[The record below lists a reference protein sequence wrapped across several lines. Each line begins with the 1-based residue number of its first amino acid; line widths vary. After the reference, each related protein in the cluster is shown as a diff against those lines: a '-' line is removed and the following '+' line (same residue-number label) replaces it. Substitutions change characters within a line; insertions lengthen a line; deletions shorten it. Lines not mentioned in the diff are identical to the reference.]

1 MSDNSNKFS
10 NRRFVIIGLIV
21 VGVLVGGV
29 GRWFAI
35 AEISGAVISSGSLKV
50 KSNRQIIQHPY
61 GGVVESIYVTEGDQV
76 TEGDVLMRFDDSE
89 LSTEMQIVSSQLA
102 EVLART
108 ARLRAER
115 DGEDLVTFPP
125 ALENLRED
133 SADIDDLVTGQQRL
147 FEVRATN
154 MLARKTQV
162 QKRIAQIANQ
172 IEGLTA
178 QRESIN
184 EQFALISEELAN
196 QKILL
201 DKGLAQATRV
211 LALQREKA
219 RMGGVTGQ
227 LQADTARAEGQIT
240 ELELEVLNLDSRRRE
255 EAITSLRDL
264 QIRLLELS
272 ERRNQLQQR
281 FERLEVRAP
290 LAGTV
295 YDLNVFA
302 RKAVIRAA
310 DPLMYLIP
318 QGQVLTVEVKVLPA
332 DIEQIFIGQ
341 LVDMKFSSFS
351 QRTTPDLLGTVTT
364 ISADTFIDERSGMQF
379 YLLELSIQEG
389 ETEKLPEGAI
399 LIPGMPVDV
408 FIETQ
413 SRTPLEYL
421 VQPFQDY
428 IDRAFRE
435 S

>member
-1 MSDNSNKFS
+1 MSENKKLS
-10 NRRFVIIGLIV
+10 DRKYIIIGLIV
-21 VGVLVGGV
+21 VAILVGGV
-29 GRWFAI
+29 GRWFAT
-35 AEISGAVISSGSLKV
+35 AELAGAIISSGSIKV
-50 KSNRQIIQHPY
+50 KNNRQIIQHPY
-61 GGVVESIYVTEGDQV
+61 GGVVEDIYVAEGDQV
-76 TEGDVLMRFDDSE
+76 TEGKVLMRFEASE
-89 LSTEMQIVSSQLA
+89 LTTEMQIVSSQLA

-108 ARLRAER
+108 ARLQAER
-115 DGEDLVTFPP
+115 DGANAVAFPAMLGDLRTDNTDVDE
-125 ALENLRED
+125 LIE
-133 SADIDDLVTGQQRL
+133 GQQRL
-147 FEVRATN
+147 FESRATN
-154 MLARKTQV
+154 MAARKTQV
-162 QKRIAQIANQ
+162 QKRIEQIINQ

-178 QRESIN
+178 QRTSVS
-184 EQFALISEELAN
+184 EQFDLIGQELQN
-196 QKILL
+196 QEKLL
-201 DKGLAQATRV
+201 AQGLAQATRV
-211 LALQREKA
+211 LGLQREKA
-219 RMGGVTGQ
+219 RLGGVRGQ

-240 ELELEVLNLDSRRRE
+240 ELELEILNLDSRLRE

-272 ERRNQLQQR
+272 ERRNQIKQR
-281 FERLEVRAP
+281 LDRLDVRAP
-290 LAGTV
+290 LDGTV

-341 LVDMKFSSFS
+341 KVDMKFSSFS
-351 QRTTPDLLGTVTT
+351 RRTTPDLFGTVTT
-364 ISADTFIDERSGMQF
+364 ISADTFIDERSGVQF
-379 YLLELSIQEG
+379 YLLEIAIQEG
-389 ETEKLPEGAI
+389 EIEKLPEGAV

-421 VQPFQDY
+421 LQPFQDY